1 MDGDPGPVLLE
12 VEDKRGGLTYQRGT
26 EAALRPDRRV
36 IKEMRMLPTRILL
49 TSDVSEEAYQG
60 GMA

>member
-12 VEDKRGGLTYQRGT
+12 VEDKRGGLTYQRGA
-26 EAALRPDRRV
+26 EAALGPDRRE